1 MEPFDCPVCWP
12 ERSRRTLILIATCYN
27 CGSAAAARRSNRGM
41 PSRPASPKLGQ
52 TLINTLKLTVNLD
65 T

>member
-52 TLINTLKLTVNLD
+52 T
-65 T
+65 